1 MNVPATEKTLIERLQ
16 RLYDTG
22 AKHDR
27 YQNLPAFVQEALGF
41 NTDIDENWR
50 GDTARYSLLEQSLSL
65 KDGER
70 LSDIGANTGFF
81 TLSLAHRF
89 PGARFAAYEMNP
101 QHVAYIREIAAHFGM
116 EHVEVVEQGVDLQHA
131 GEITPCDVMLHFNVL
146 HHAGVDFD
154 KERISSPGKFR
165 DYAVEYL
172 SRLARRTRT
181 MIFQMGY
188 NWGGNK
194 LQPLVPLE
202 EDLQKVSYTMDL
214 FHASGWQIQGIAHC
228 SRRDGPLAY
237 HWMPAGLIADLEAA
251 ASAGTVS
258 RAAEDYLHAM
268 DPSSLSE
275 FYRRPF
281 FRVERRREA

>member
-50 GDTARYSLLEQSLSL
+50 GDTARYSLLEQCLSL
-65 KDGER
+65 ENGER
-70 LSDIGANTGFF
+70 LCDIGANTGFF

-89 PGARFAAYEMNP
+89 PGAHVTAYEMNA

-116 EHVEVVEQGVDLQHA
+116 NNVDVLEQGVDLQHA
-131 GEITPCDVMLHFNVL
+131 GAVTPCDVLLHFNVL

-154 KERISSPGKFR
+154 KGHIAGPGQFPA
-165 DYAVEYL
+165 YAVDYL
-172 SRLARRTRT
+172 SRLSRNVRT

-194 LQPLVPLE
+194 LQPLVPLQD
-202 EDLQKVSYTMDL
+202 DLQKLSYTLDL
-214 FHASGWQIQGIAHC
+214 FRASGWQILGIAHC

-237 HWMPAGLIADLEAA
+237 HWMPAGLVADLENAA
-251 ASAGTVS
+251 ASNTVS
-258 RAAEDYLHAM
+258 HAAEDYLQSV
-268 DPSSLSE
+268 DPSALSE

-281 FRVERRREA
+281 FRVERRKEA